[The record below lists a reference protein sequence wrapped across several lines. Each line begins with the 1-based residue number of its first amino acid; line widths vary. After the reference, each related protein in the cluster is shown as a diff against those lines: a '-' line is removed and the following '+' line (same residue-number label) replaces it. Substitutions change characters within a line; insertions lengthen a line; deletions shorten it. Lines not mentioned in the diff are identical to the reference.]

1 MQIFTREIRED
12 PQERQ
17 KRNNEVFYL
26 DQQYF
31 SKKCGEDM
39 IRRNSDNM
47 LVKNIFFREDG
58 VVESAYRDETFMDL
72 DSLNSFLKNHTIDEI
87 QELNLNARCPSEEL

>member
-1 MQIFTREIRED
+1 MQIFIKEIKED
-12 PQERQ
+12 LQECQ
-17 KRNNEVFYL
+17 KRSDEDFYL

-31 SKKCGEDM
+31 SKKCREEM
-39 IRRNSDNM
+39 VRRNSDSM

-58 VVESAYRDETFMDL
+58 VVESAYKDETFANW

-87 QELNLNARCPSEEL
+87 QGLNLNTRCPSEEL